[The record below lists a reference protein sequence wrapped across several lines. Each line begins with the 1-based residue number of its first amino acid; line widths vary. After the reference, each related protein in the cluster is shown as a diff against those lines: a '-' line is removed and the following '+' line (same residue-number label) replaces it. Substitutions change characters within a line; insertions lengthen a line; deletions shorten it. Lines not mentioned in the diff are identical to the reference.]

1 VDRTPTSIK
10 TELLEELLKTVQKPE
25 ELLGPN
31 GLLHQLKGALMERL
45 LEAEMTNHLGYEPN
59 EAKGR
64 GTGNSRNGHS
74 TKTVETESGPVQVRV
89 PRDRNGSFEP
99 QAVPKHRRRLE
110 GFDDKVLALYAR
122 GMSTRDI
129 QGHLRELYGTDVSAD
144 LISRV
149 TDAVLDEVKA
159 WQARP
164 LDAVYPIVYLDAL
177 FVSVRD
183 GGVVAKKA
191 VYVAL
196 GMGLDGTREV
206 LGFWIEPTEGAR
218 FWLSVLTE
226 LKNRGVEDIFF
237 VCCDGLTGLPQA
249 IEAAFP
255 RAVVQT
261 CIVHMIRA
269 SLRHVGWKDRKAVVA
284 ALRPI
289 YAAETEEAADQ
300 ALVALDERWGARY
313 PAISKQWRARWT
325 EVVPFLAY
333 PREVRRILYT
343 TNIIE
348 SLNSQLRKVL
358 RPKGAFPTDDAVQ
371 KILFLSLQHAKVHW
385 KPPVSWRQALAHFAI
400 MFGDRFPA

>member
-1 VDRTPTSIK
+1 VDRTSTSIK

-31 GLLHQLKGALMERL
+31 GLLHQLKGALMERI
-45 LEAEMTNHLGYEPN
+45 LEAEMTSHLGYEPN

-64 GTGNSRNGHS
+64 GTGNSRDGHS

-149 TDAVLDEVKA
+149 TDAVLDEVKT

-164 LDAVYPIVYLDAL
+164 LDPVYPIVYLDAL

-183 GGVVAKKA
+183 GGTVAKKA

-196 GMGLDGTREV
+196 GM
-206 LGFWIEPTEGAR
+206 
-218 FWLSVLTE
+218 
-226 LKNRGVEDIFF
+226 
-237 VCCDGLTGLPQA
+237 
-249 IEAAFP
+249 
-255 RAVVQT
+255 
-261 CIVHMIRA
+261 
-269 SLRHVGWKDRKAVVA
+269 
-284 ALRPI
+284 
-289 YAAETEEAADQ
+289 
-300 ALVALDERWGARY
+300 
-313 PAISKQWRARWT
+313 
-325 EVVPFLAY
+325 
-333 PREVRRILYT
+333 
-343 TNIIE
+343 
-348 SLNSQLRKVL
+348 
-358 RPKGAFPTDDAVQ
+358 
-371 KILFLSLQHAKVHW
+371 
-385 KPPVSWRQALAHFAI
+385 
-400 MFGDRFPA
+400 

>member
-45 LEAEMTNHLGYEPN
+45 LEAEMTSHLGYEPN
-59 EAKGR
+59 EVKGR

-74 TKTVETESGPVQVRV
+74 TKTVETESGPVQVRM

-149 TDAVLDEVKA
+149 TDAVLDEVKS

-164 LDAVYPIVYLDAL
+164 LDTVYPIVYLDAL

-196 GMGLDGTREV
+196 GMGLDGMREV

-218 FWLSVLTE
+218 FWLSVLVRDLDGDGRITSGAE
-226 LKNRGVEDIFF
+226 LFGQS
-237 VCCDGLTGLPQA
+237 LLPQGGRQA
-249 IEAAFP
+249 DGFAALAQLDSNADGRIDAADASFATL
-255 RAVVQT
+255 RLWIDADHDGVTDAGELVTLASQHVT
-261 CIVHMIRA
+261 ALSLGYTRSDEKDLFGN
-269 SLRHVGWKDRKAVVA
+269 SLRLQGSF
-284 ALRPI
+284 
-289 YAAETEEAADQ
+289 
-300 ALVALDERWGARY
+300 ERDAGGMCTQGSMIDAWFKLAR
-313 PAISKQWRARWT
+313 
-325 EVVPFLAY
+325 
-333 PREVRRILYT
+333 
-343 TNIIE
+343 
-348 SLNSQLRKVL
+348 
-358 RPKGAFPTDDAVQ
+358 
-371 KILFLSLQHAKVHW
+371 
-385 KPPVSWRQALAHFAI
+385 
-400 MFGDRFPA
+400 